1 MGQAGKPV
9 RPEPR
14 RVGKHQRL
22 IHPDKPVQI
31 FVGARA
37 GSALRQVPRAPEA
50 STSGDSPS
58 TPHRRLRPHV
68 RKAHWQ
74 SYWKGKPTQGEEENY
89 AAEMEATTNR
99 QWQGRRFSGSRHQ
112 IHERHRQII
121 LN

>member
-50 STSGDSPS
+50 STSGVP
-58 TPHRRLRPHV
+58 PHPIG
-68 RKAHWQ
+68 ACAPM
-74 SYWKGKPTQGEEENY
+74 SEKPTGKATGRANLLRGGEKY
-89 AAEMEATTNR
+89 AAEMEATANR
-99 QWQGRRFSGSRHQ
+99 QW
-112 IHERHRQII
+112 
-121 LN
+121 

>member
-1 MGQAGKPV
+1 MGKTGKSV

-50 STSGDSPS
+50 STSGDSP
-58 TPHRRLRPHV
+58 PHPIGACAPCQKSPLAKRLEGQTH
-68 RKAHWQ
+68 
-74 SYWKGKPTQGEEENY
+74 SGEEENY

>member
-1 MGQAGKPV
+1 MGKTGKSV

-58 TPHRRLRPHV
+58 TPHRRLRPM
-68 RKAHWQ
+68 
-74 SYWKGKPTQGEEENY
+74 SEKPTGK
-89 AAEMEATTNR
+89 ATGRANPLR
-99 QWQGRRFSGSRHQ
+99 GRRKIMLLKWKPPQ
-112 IHERHRQII
+112 IVNGKDDDSQEAVIRFMKDIDKSS
-121 LN
+121 

>member
-50 STSGDSPS
+50 STSGGHTPSAPAPPCQKSPLAK
-58 TPHRRLRPHV
+58 RLEG
-68 RKAHWQ
+68 Q
-74 SYWKGKPTQGEEENY
+74 IYSGGGEKY
-89 AAEMEATTNR
+89 AAEMEATPNR
-99 QWQGRRFSGSRHQ
+99 QW
-112 IHERHRQII
+112 
-121 LN
+121 